1 MNKTILSVGSV
12 THALKAQ
19 RLLADI
25 KIHSKLIKLDSGS
38 SPDGCIYGVII
49 NENDYPESAVV
60 LKRGGVSFTLSP
72 PSFPK

>member
-12 THALKAQ
+12 THALRAQ

-25 KIHSKLIKLDSGS
+25 KIHSKLTKLDTGS

-49 NENDYPESAVV
+49 NDADYPNAAVT
-60 LKRGGVSFTLSP
+60 LKREGISFS
-72 PSFPK
+72 SSSQKFKK